1 MTTAAFAYL
10 AQAAAALAG
19 LAEDQEAAF
28 DAASSAITQALA
40 ADRLIYLFGTGHSH
54 MLAEEGHYRA
64 GGIAAV
70 VPVLQPALM
79 LHEGAVESTRRERE
93 SGIAEQ
99 VLAHYPIESGDVL
112 VIFSNSGVNAVPVE
126 AAAYGRSKGAT
137 VIAVTSDA
145 YSTAAAAGRPRLFDL
160 ADIAIDNRTV
170 PGDAGFLAAEGQP
183 PVGPLSTVIGA
194 AILNAL
200 LAEAVSRLAA
210 AGHEA
215 PIYVSANMPG
225 AKDRNAALVA
235 RYQARN
241 QHL

>member
-1 MTTAAFAYL
+1 VTTAAFAYL

-19 LAEDQEAAF
+19 LAEGQEVAF
-28 DAASSAITQALA
+28 DAASGAIARALA
-40 ADRLIYLFGTGHSH
+40 TDRLIYLFGTGHSH

-70 VPVLQPALM
+70 VPVLATALM

-93 SGIAEQ
+93 MGLAAK
-99 VLAHYPIESGDVL
+99 VLAQYPIEAGDVL

-126 AAAYGRSKGAT
+126 AARYGRSRGVT

-145 YSTAAAAGRPRLFDL
+145 YSKAAAAGRSRLSEL

-170 PGDAGFLAAEGQP
+170 PGDAGFEAAAGQP
-183 PVGPLSTVIGA
+183 PVGPLSTVVGA

-210 AGHEA
+210 AGKDA

-225 AKDRNAALVA
+225 AKEHNAALVA